1 MGLAVAPMSP
11 LTQNVHAAG
20 NTGLDKSSVPITGE
34 RDVPLLVD
42 GQSTLAEQHQ
52 ILAFITGSG
61 KKPTTVVGTTA
72 GPDYFLKK
80 AMLEWCPDLGL
91 LVFLDLGNRV
101 AIGVMARG

>member
-1 MGLAVAPMSP
+1 MSA

-20 NTGLDKSSVPITGE
+20 NTGLNKSSVPITGE

-52 ILAFITGSG
+52 ILAFIIGSG

-72 GPDYFLKK
+72 DPDYCLKEPT
-80 AMLEWCPDLGL
+80 LEQCPDLGL
-91 LVFLDLGNRV
+91 PVFLDLGNRA